1 MVLVWMFVGRKSLRR
16 LKRLSLNQFLQR
28 WMSLGD
34 WSEKVPVIVT
44 LTIHSIIKGIIKE
57 VEVEYIAVAVAV
69 AAAAVAAAVGL
80 LLIAGGEVHGG
91 EEGSEAVLG
100 GTSNCA
106 VSALFCLVGCLMLT

>member
-1 MVLVWMFVGRKSLRR
+1 MVLVWMLFVGRKSLRR

-57 VEVEYIAVAVAV
+57 VEVEYIAVA
-69 AAAAVAAAVGL
+69 AAAAAAAVGL

-91 EEGSEAVLG
+91 EERSEAVLG

>member
-1 MVLVWMFVGRKSLRR
+1 MVLVWMLFVGRKSLRR

-57 VEVEYIAVAVAV
+57 VEVEYIAVAVA
-69 AAAAVAAAVGL
+69 AVGL

-91 EEGSEAVLG
+91 EERSEAVLG